1 MPGKRLLQITVGSE
15 VVCAIEQGTL
25 QGFCCGWVGLFRPG
39 WEWHGCQ
46 LACLRWLRLCW
57 LGTAPPPSCPVCPRM
72 SATCLLLHPRSNNYR
87 GQVGNGDFVPATSD
101 EIIDEGILTKV
112 RSPAPV
118 AGGHQFAQLTAGN
131 DHVCGL
137 TVEGDAYCW

>member
-1 MPGKRLLQITVGSE
+1 M
-15 VVCAIEQGTL
+15 
-25 QGFCCGWVGLFRPG
+25 
-39 WEWHGCQ
+39 
-46 LACLRWLRLCW
+46 LAGHSPTTCLPCL
-57 LGTAPPPSCPVCPRM
+57 PRM
-72 SATCLLLHPRSNNYR
+72 AEAFLLPHPRSNNYR
-87 GQVGNGDFVPATSD
+87 GQVGNGNFVPATSD

-118 AGGHQFAQLTAGN
+118 AGDHQFAQLTAGN